1 LGRAAHRSE
10 AARTLM
16 LTYALKRIQ
25 LGIVA
30 ILIVSIFVFIAVRLS
45 GDVSLMLVAA
55 DASAEEVAAVR
66 HELGLDRPLPVQYG
80 LFVER
85 VFLHGD
91 FGNSM
96 RYGVPA
102 LDVVLGRLPATVQLA
117 GVAFALS
124 LLLGVALGAVA
135 ALYQD
140 RKLDV
145 ALRAFAALGQSTPN
159 FWIGMMFVL
168 IFAVQ
173 LGWLPS
179 SGRGSLSSLVLPA
192 VTLAIPAF
200 ASILRI
206 TRSAMIEALNSE
218 YVQFLRVMGT
228 PQSSIVWKHALRNA
242 LIPVIAVAG
251 IQLGVLVG
259 GALIVEIVFSWPG
272 LGTLMVDA
280 INRRDYS
287 LIQASVFITSTFLVF
302 LNLMVDL
309 LFGVIDPRISYG

>member
-1 LGRAAHRSE
+1 VLS
-10 AARTLM
+10 
-16 LTYALKRIQ
+16 YALKRIQ
-25 LGIVA
+25 LGLLA

-55 DASAEEVAAVR
+55 DATPEEIATVR
-66 HELGLDRPLPVQYG
+66 TRLGLDRPLIVQYG
-80 LFVER
+80 MFVER

-91 FGNSM
+91 FGTSM

-102 LDVVLGRLPATVQLA
+102 LDVVLGRLPATIQLA
-117 GVAFALS
+117 GVAFALAMVIGVT
-124 LLLGVALGAVA
+124 LGVVAALHQNRRADKVLRAVA
-135 ALYQD
+135 AL
-140 RKLDV
+140 
-145 ALRAFAALGQSTPN
+145 GQATPN
-159 FWIGMMFVL
+159 FWIGMMLVL
-168 IFAVQ
+168 VFAVH
-173 LGWLPS
+173 LGWFPT

-192 VTLAIPAF
+192 ITLAIPSI
-200 ASILRI
+200 ASVLRI
-206 TRSAMIEALNSE
+206 TRSSMIEALGSE
-218 YVQFLRVMGT
+218 SVNFLRVMGT
-228 PQSSIVWKHALRNA
+228 SERAIVWKHALRNA
-242 LIPVIAVAG
+242 LIPVIALAG

-309 LFGVIDPRISYG
+309 LFGVIDPRISYQ